1 MKSKLTL
8 MMASMAFAGFAYAG
22 SGAQQ
27 QVDTIA
33 SQLGIKVTMLG
44 NSQPAK
50 ECSALG
56 ADWASCYKL
65 NVTFDAASD
74 ITGSDW
80 AIYFSSIRRI
90 LRVDNDQFRITHLTG
105 DLYRLEPTDKFK
117 GFTKGKPVQLGLIG
131 EYWQVSMY
139 DTMPRWYVTSGDAK
153 PKVIASTDTEELSKF
168 MTPLT
173 VADAKRS
180 AGDNNVV
187 MTAATRYDAYKATP
201 LLPAQDIAARIIP
214 APAAQKLTGK
224 TADLSKGIKLDT
236 RGLDKASVDAL
247 QSRAREIGVTTG
259 SYPVTVRIAPKS
271 LKGDAANAEGYSL
284 VITPK
289 GAQIVG
295 YDAAGAFYGV
305 QSLLSLVPTQG
316 AKAVPTMEVADA
328 PRFGYRGFMIDTAR
342 NFRSKATVLAAIDQ
356 MAAYKLN
363 KLHYHLSDDEGWRL
377 QIPGLPELTDV
388 GGKRVHDLTETRG
401 LLPQLGQGP
410 DSNNAG
416 SGFLTRDDFIEILK
430 YAHARNIEVIP
441 EIDMPGHARAA
452 VVSMEARY
460 KRLMAEGKP
469 EAASEY
475 RLVDPKETSNI
486 TGVQFYDRL
495 STLNPCQPSALKFT
509 DKVIGEVARMY
520 QDAGIKLESW
530 HFGGDEAK
538 NIFFG
543 AGYADKNAPAKD
555 KDGKGWIDMSK
566 QDHPWAKSPACQ
578 ALVKSGKVADVEH
591 LPGYFAHEVST
602 LLPKYGISNFQAW
615 QDGLKHAPNAK
626 DFAAKNVRVNFWDT
640 LYWGGA
646 DSVVEWTNKG
656 YGVVISNPDYV
667 YLDFPSEVDP
677 MEGGYYWGARVNSIK
692 KIFSFAPANLPQNAE
707 TSLDRDGNAF
717 EAKASKPMPPV
728 VGLSAQEWAE
738 VVRTDTQF
746 EYMVFP
752 RLIAVAERAWHQ
764 AGWERPY
771 TVGERYK
778 SGETKLV
785 NTKALN
791 ADWETFANAVG
802 QRELA
807 KLDKAGVG
815 YRLSMVGAKVVD
827 GKLAAVTELPGVKIQ
842 YSLDAG
848 KTWQAYDATKAP
860 AVADVNAVQVR
871 SVSFD
876 GKRFG
881 RASGLIAK

>member
-1 MKSKLTL
+1 MKKKLTL
-8 MMASMAFAGFAYAG
+8 LVASMTVAGFAYAG

-27 QVDTIA
+27 QVDSIA
-33 SQLGIKVTMLG
+33 SQLGIKYQMKG
-44 NSQPAK
+44 NLPAK
-50 ECSALG
+50 ECSPLG
-56 ADWASCYKL
+56 ADWASCYKID
-65 NVTFDAASD
+65 VTFDAASD
-74 ITGSDW
+74 IKGTDW

-90 LRVDNDQFRITHLTG
+90 IRVDNDQFKITHLTG
-105 DLYRLEPTDKFK
+105 DLYRLEPTGSFK
-117 GFTKGKPVQLGLIG
+117 GFIKGQPLTLGMVG

-139 DTMPRWYVTSGDAK
+139 DAMPRWYVTSGDAT
-153 PKVIASTDTEELSKF
+153 PKVIASTDTEDLTRF
-168 MTPLT
+168 VAPLT

-187 MTAATRYDAYKATP
+187 MTAATRYDAYTATP
-201 LLPAQDIAARIIP
+201 LLPAKDVAARIIP
-214 APAAQKLTGK
+214 APAAQQLTGQS
-224 TADLSKGIKLDT
+224 ADLSAGIKLDT
-236 RGLDKASVDAL
+236 RGLDQASVDAL
-247 QSRAREIGVTTG
+247 QARASEIGVAAG
-259 SYPVTVRIAPKS
+259 RYPVTVRIAPKS
-271 LKGDAANAEGYSL
+271 LKGVAAKADGYSL

-289 GAQIVG
+289 GAQVVG
-295 YDAAGAFYGV
+295 HDAAGAFYGV
-305 QSLLSLVPTQG
+305 QSLLSLVPAQG
-316 AKAVPTMEVADA
+316 AKVVPTMEVADA
-328 PRFGYRGFMIDTAR
+328 PRFDYRGFMIDTAR
-342 NFRSKATVLAAIDQ
+342 NFHSKATVLAAIDQ

-363 KLHYHLSDDEGWRL
+363 KLHMHMSDDEGWRL
-377 QIPGLPELTDV
+377 QIPGLPELTAV
-388 GGKRVHDLTETRG
+388 GGKRVHDLSETKG

-410 DSNNAG
+410 DSSTPG
-416 SGFLTRDDFIEILK
+416 SGYFTRDDFIEILQ
-430 YAHARNIEVIP
+430 YAHARKIEVIP

-469 EAASEY
+469 EAANEY
-475 RLVDPKETSNI
+475 RLVDPQETSNI

-509 DKVIGEVARMY
+509 DKVIGEIARMY
-520 QDAGIKLESW
+520 QDAGLKLTSW

-538 NIFFG
+538 NIFLG

-555 KDGKGWIDMSK
+555 REGKGWLDLSK
-566 QDHPWAKSPACQ
+566 QDHPWARSPACM
-578 ALVKSGKVADVEH
+578 ALIQSGKVADVEH

-667 YLDFPSEVDP
+667 YLDFPNEVDP
-677 MEGGYYWGARVNSIK
+677 MEGGYYWGSRANTMKR
-692 KIFSFAPANLPQNAE
+692 IFSFAPANLPQNAE

-728 VGLSAQEWAE
+728 AGMSAQLWSEA
-738 VVRTDTQF
+738 VRTDAHW
-746 EYMVFP
+746 EYMAFP

-764 AGWERPY
+764 ASWERPY

-778 SGETKLV
+778 AGETKLV
-785 NTKALN
+785 NAQALN
-791 ADWETFANAVG
+791 ADWTSFANAVG

-807 KLDKAGVG
+807 KLDKAGID
-815 YRLSMVGAKVVD
+815 YRLSMVGARVVD

-848 KTWQAYDATKAP
+848 KSWQAYDAGRAP
-860 AVADVNAVQVR
+860 AVADVNAVQLR
-871 SVSFD
+871 TVSFD

-881 RASGLIAK
+881 RVSGLIAK